1 MAGTPIEVF
10 TNSYVVVRMP
20 TTTYFHYDGMPFVM
34 EPESGIK
41 RRNYEVMDRL
51 QLEHAEIF
59 TPRAPYDGKKNL
71 FSPKD
76 IPSATYTIALGRKMT
91 VRVLMKKVSVVSP
104 SDVQKL
110 LRRRSPNDTS
120 DSSISL
126 TLLQLIVRQAPN
138 MRHNF
143 PADARSF
150 YTQHNA
156 RNLRFG
162 LTALR
167 GYFQSVR
174 PVLGKLLVNVD
185 VSHAASYTPGP
196 LIDTMMMHLDLR
208 NPRQLAELHPQ
219 QFGQLRIFLKGV
231 RVRMTLSKMRPR
243 PISDLVHEAGLQEFD
258 RDNERCSVARH
269 FAQKYNCEVRFP
281 RIVGVRV
288 GKTAIFPAEF
298 CEIIPG
304 QLYRKKI
311 PPDAQREFLQFAT
324 QKPHERMRDIEN
336 SVAGQGQL
344 FDYASS
350 DFMKEAGMEVD
361 TRIMSVRG
369 SVLSPPKIRYAGSD
383 IPLNIRPK
391 AGSWNVVG
399 RRFVQ
404 PRTLRFWG
412 VAVFDDRAPEHSV
425 KEFITALIGNMEK
438 AGMNVLNHYPPIMS
452 GSTANP
458 ETTLEAVGQ
467 RSLIRK
473 LVDQLPPDQKPHPQL
488 IIVILPQNAAECR
501 RCVKFWGDITRTVS
515 TQCVRSPKWSSP
527 SGRDQY
533 CNNVALKINA
543 RLGGTNSILDTEAA
557 GFLETSMVVG
567 ADVGHPGPGAATR
580 PSVTGLVA
588 SVDPFVSK
596 MTSIAA
602 VQRPRQEIIEDL
614 EKMMIEALQGWQE
627 FKLDPKVPRPPPKHV
642 IFYRD
647 GVSEGEFRQV
657 AEREI
662 PLIKS
667 AFVKMNIPPPLMPKL
682 LFIVVGK
689 RHHIRFF
696 PRSPSDGDKSGNC
709 PAGLVVNQHITNPNY
724 DDFYLQ
730 SHAGLLGTSRPSHY
744 VILANEPNLNPAQI
758 QMLTFHLCHAYVPAT
773 RSVSVPAPV
782 YYADRICGRME
793 FHCQD
798 GASLSDTAS
807 NVTSANEEIDL
818 EWWRQAFRPTR
829 LNKSM
834 YFI

>member
-1 MAGTPIEVF
+1 MAGAQIEVF
-10 TNSYVVVRMP
+10 TNSYRVVRMP
-20 TTTYFHYDGMPFVM
+20 STTYYHYDVM
-34 EPESGIK
+34 DPESNIK

-59 TPRAPYDGKKNL
+59 TPRAPYDGRKNL
-71 FSPKD
+71 FSSKD
-76 IPSATYTIALGRKMT
+76 IPSATYTVALGRTMII
-91 VRVLMKKVSVVSP
+91 RVLMKKVSVVSP

-110 LRRRSPNDTS
+110 LRRRSPNDMS
-120 DSSISL
+120 DNAVSL

-150 YTQHNA
+150 FTQHNS

-174 PVLGKLLVNVD
+174 PVLGKLLINVD

-196 LIDTMMMHLDLR
+196 LIDSMMMHLGLV
-208 NPRQLAELHPQ
+208 NPRQLAELNTQ
-219 QFGQLRIFLKGV
+219 DYGRLRIFLKGV
-231 RVRMTLSKMRPR
+231 RIRMSLSKMRPR

-258 RDNERCSVARH
+258 KDNERCSVARH

-288 GKTAIFPAEF
+288 GRTAIIPAEF
-298 CEIIPG
+298 CEIVPG

-311 PPDAQREFLQFAT
+311 PPEAQREFLQFAT
-324 QKPHERMRDIEN
+324 QKPRERMRDIEN
-336 SVAGQGQL
+336 SVSGQGQL

-361 TRIMSVRG
+361 TRIMSVQG
-369 SVLSPPKIRYAGSD
+369 TVLQPPQIRYAQNGT
-383 IPLNIRPK
+383 LNIRAK

-399 RRFVQ
+399 RRFYE
-404 PRTLRFWG
+404 PCTLRFWG
-412 VAVFDDRAPEHSV
+412 VAVFDSGASEGDV
-425 KEFITALIGNMEK
+425 QKFIMALVGNMEK
-438 AGMNVLNHYPPIMS
+438 AAVLNRQPPIIS
-452 GSTANP
+452 GNIGNP
-458 ETTLEAVGQ
+458 ENTLTTVGQ
-467 RSLIRK
+467 RCLI
-473 LVDQLPPDQKPHPQL
+473 PQL
-488 IIVILPQNAAECR
+488 IPPDAPPHKIGPQLILVILPQNAAECR
-501 RCVKFWGDITRTVS
+501 RRVKFWGDIARSVS
-515 TQCVRSPKWSSP
+515 TQCVRSPKWNSMG
-527 SGRDQY
+527 GRDQY

-543 RLGGTNSILDTEAA
+543 RLGGTNSTLDTEAA
-557 GFLETSMVVG
+557 RFLETSMVVG
-567 ADVGHPGPGAATR
+567 ADVGHPGPGVATR

-588 SVDPFVSK
+588 SVDPMVSK
-596 MTSIAA
+596 MTSFAE
-602 VQRPRQEIIEDL
+602 VQQPRQEIIEHL
-614 EKMMIEALQGWQE
+614 EKMMMGALKDWQSY
-627 FKLDPKVPRPPPKHV
+627 KLNPNPNPDPKATPPPRPPPRHV
-642 IFYRD
+642 LFYRD

-667 AFVKMNIPPPLMPKL
+667 AFVKMEIPPSMMPKL

-696 PRSPSDGDKSGNC
+696 PRSPSDEDRSGNC
-709 PAGLVVNQHITNPNY
+709 PAGLVVNEHITNPNY

-744 VILANEPNLNPAQI
+744 VVLANEVNLTPAQI
-758 QMLTFHLCHAYVPAT
+758 QMLTFHLCHAYAPAT
-773 RSVSVPAPV
+773 RSVSVPAP
-782 YYADRICGRME
+782 RICGRME

-807 NVTSANEEIDL
+807 NVTGANAELDL
-818 EWWRQAFRPTR
+818 DWWRQAFKPTH
-829 LNKSM
+829 LNKRM